1 MFNNVR
7 TALPLVPFFCLVACT
22 SEAPVDETGSQESAA
37 SERNAKIVDNIAPT
51 ATVEGSFDP
60 RVRTYGYV
68 VAAKAGAKITAK
80 LEAKAGADARRFDAN
95 EPLDTGLRI
104 NGPYT
109 SRTKTGPR
117 LADTDDTSDTDVGAP
132 PASVTLAQD
141 GNYLVSFQS
150 FEDTGTGSYKLTLTC
165 EGTDFQCQRP
175 NFQRPCTQGQ
185 LFVQGARIEGNTTW
199 DQCEVVL
206 LESAVVPAGSTL
218 TIKPGV
224 VVKGNY
230 LGTGG
235 FGNVSLTVDGL
246 LQAAGTKAAPIAF
259 TSLKAD
265 RGWAGLVFRS
275 QANTLQNVVI
285 EKART
290 GVTIATGGAVDIT
303 DALIQGVTL
312 QNEMPVAGVM
322 AGMDVVATFE
332 RALVK
337 GFQNGLQLSNAQHL
351 VITDS
356 VVRENV
362 IGVRV
367 DGANPIAW
375 CTNVATP
382 ARWRDPVI
390 TNSDIILNQQQ
401 GVLIAGSDVLVQ
413 IEKSNIVGNK
423 GYGIE
428 IQGATLNPASYFR
441 GNNVYD
447 NGANVAGVDVRT
459 FHSMGVLD
467 LSGNHWKDISDPEL
481 SANWQRACGNP
492 SNILFTGFSPT
503 PIKNAGPRKSTLIP
517 AVKDGCFLSD

>member
-1 MFNNVR
+1 MQATLR
-7 TALPLVPFFCLVACT
+7 SALALAPFFCLVAC
-22 SEAPVDETGSQESAA
+22 APDAPIDETGSQESAA
-37 SERNAKIVDNIAPT
+37 SERNAKIVDNIGPN
-51 ATVEGSFDP
+51 ATVEGTFDP

-80 LEAKAGADARRFDAN
+80 LEAKAGADARRFDAS

-117 LADTDDTSDTDVGAP
+117 LADTDDASDTDVAAP
-132 PASVTLAQD
+132 PATVTLAKD

-185 LFVQGARIEGNTTW
+185 LFVQGARIEGNVVW

-235 FGNVSLTVDGL
+235 FGNVNLTIEGL
-246 LQAAGTKAAPIAF
+246 LQAAGTKADPIAF

-265 RGWAGLVFRS
+265 RGWAGLVIKS
-275 QANTLQNVVI
+275 PANTLQHVVI
-285 EKART
+285 EKARS
-290 GVTIATGGAVDIT
+290 GVTILTGGEANVS

-312 QNEMPVAGVM
+312 QGEVPGAGII
-322 AGMDVVATFE
+322 AGQDVVATFT

-337 GFQNGLQLSNAQHL
+337 GFQHGLQLSNAQHL
-351 VITDS
+351 IITDS

-367 DGANPIAW
+367 DGANPMNW
-375 CTNVATP
+375 CANTAAP

-428 IQGATLNPASYFR
+428 IQGSALNPASYFR

-447 NGANVAGVDVRT
+447 NGVNVGGVDVRT
-459 FHSMGVLD
+459 FHSSGVLD

-517 AVKDGCFLSD
+517 AVKDGCFSAD